1 MIAVNEAPSQA
12 ENPMRILHLEDSD
25 LDHQLACNALHDLG
39 QAFVV
44 TRVDSIA
51 EYLRAIVNCDFDVV
65 IADYHLP
72 GFTAIDAWHLKP
84 PRDRTPFILLSG
96 AIGESAAVAA
106 IQLGFSDYVHKIEV
120 GKISRV
126 ILRALEVHRVKSE
139 KETLILELHESK
151 NRLAQ
156 FANHLQDTIETERA
170 AIAREIHDDIGGSL
184 AAIRLDLAWI
194 ARHTSDST
202 VADKTT
208 TAIEMLQHALEASQ
222 RIMRDLR
229 PAILDQGLVPA
240 ATWLADS
247 FERRTGIKVQRNYQH
262 TVSALPKDIE
272 LTAYRTVQE
281 ALTNISKYAQCSLV
295 KLDIS
300 DFDGVLTVDIADDGR
315 GFSKTEMQKPR
326 SFGLRGLIERAQAVG
341 GWVDVSSQ
349 PGRGTTVILSVPLHN
364 DCVQHLAKESDD

>member
-1 MIAVNEAPSQA
+1 MPS
-12 ENPMRILHLEDSD
+12 S
-25 LDHQLACNALHDLG
+25 
-39 QAFVV
+39 
-44 TRVDSIA
+44 SI
-51 EYLRAIVNCDFDVV
+51 N
-65 IADYHLP
+65 
-72 GFTAIDAWHLKP
+72 G
-84 PRDRTPFILLSG
+84 
-96 AIGESAAVAA
+96 
-106 IQLGFSDYVHKIEV
+106 HKIEV
-120 GKISRV
+120 KKISRV

-139 KETLILELHESK
+139 KEALIHELHESK

-156 FANHLQDTIETERA
+156 FANHLQDTIESERA

-194 ARHTSDST
+194 ARHTSDSN

-229 PAILDQGLVPA
+229 PAILDQGFVPA

-247 FERRTGIKVQRNYQH
+247 FERRTGIKVQRNYHH
-262 TVSALPKDIE
+262 TVNALPKDIE

-300 DFDGVLTVDIADDGR
+300 DFDGVLTVDIADDGL
-315 GFSKTEMQKPR
+315 GFSMNEMQKPR

>member
-1 MIAVNEAPSQA
+1 
-12 ENPMRILHLEDSD
+12 
-25 LDHQLACNALHDLG
+25 
-39 QAFVV
+39 
-44 TRVDSIA
+44 
-51 EYLRAIVNCDFDVV
+51 
-65 IADYHLP
+65 
-72 GFTAIDAWHLKP
+72 
-84 PRDRTPFILLSG
+84 
-96 AIGESAAVAA
+96 
-106 IQLGFSDYVHKIEV
+106 
-120 GKISRV
+120 
-126 ILRALEVHRVKSE
+126 
-139 KETLILELHESK
+139 
-151 NRLAQ
+151 
-156 FANHLQDTIETERA
+156 
-170 AIAREIHDDIGGSL
+170 
-184 AAIRLDLAWI
+184 
-194 ARHTSDST
+194 
-202 VADKTT
+202 
-208 TAIEMLQHALEASQ
+208 MLQHALEASQ